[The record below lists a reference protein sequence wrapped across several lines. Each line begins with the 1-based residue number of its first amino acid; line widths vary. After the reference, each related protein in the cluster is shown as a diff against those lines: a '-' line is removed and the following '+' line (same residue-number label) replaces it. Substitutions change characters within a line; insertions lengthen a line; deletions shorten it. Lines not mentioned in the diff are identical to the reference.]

1 MKGTVIESIGSAP
14 VYKDIDE
21 PRRQQGQTLVEVL
34 AAPINPIDIST
45 AAGRYAGGSPDT
57 PFTAGREAVGRV
69 LESDSVAEGARVY
82 VSGLG
87 FLAERAVA
95 SDENVVEIDAEV
107 DDALAACFG
116 VAGLAAWLAVEWRG
130 DLREGE
136 TVLVLGASGA
146 VGAIAVQAAK
156 LLGAGRVVA
165 GARSEKGL
173 ERARQ
178 LGADATVKLDDY
190 EDAGALA
197 DAFVEAADG
206 QLNLTIDPVWG
217 EPARAAIR
225 ATGLRRPARSARAI
239 GLTGRDAGVRTDP
252 QPRSLH
258 PRPHQLRR
266 PHRGAQRRVPAHD
279 QARGGR
285 RADRGLRAD
294 AARARGRGVG
304 AAGGF
309 AQPQTGAL
317 TERCTVGFLT
327 PFPH

>member
-1 MKGTVIESIGSAP
+1 VKGTVIESIGSAP
-14 VYKDIDE
+14 VYRDIDE

-95 SDENVVEIDAEV
+95 SDDNVVEIDAQV

-173 ERARQ
+173 ERARE

-190 EDAGALA
+190 DDAGALA

-225 ATGLRRPARSARAI
+225 ATAF
-239 GLTGRDAGVRTDP
+239 
-252 QPRSLH
+252 
-258 PRPHQLRR
+258 
-266 PHRGAQRRVPAHD
+266 
-279 QARGGR
+279 GGR
-285 RADRGLRAD
+285 LVQLGQSASPDATLESGPIRSRVLSILGHTNFAAPTEVRNDAYLRMIRHA
-294 AARARGRGVG
+294 
-304 AAGGF
+304 AAGE
-309 AQPQTGAL
+309 L
-317 TERCTVGFLT
+317 TVDYEVMPLARVAEAWELQQASPGRKLVLS
-327 PFPH
+327 PSGVP

>member
-1 MKGTVIESIGSAP
+1 VKGTVIESIGSAP
-14 VYKDIDE
+14 VYRDIDE
-21 PRRQQGQTLVEVL
+21 PSRQQGQTLVEVL

-69 LESDSVAEGARVY
+69 LESDSVADGTRVY

-95 SDENVVEIDAEV
+95 SDDNVVEIDAQV

-146 VGAIAVQAAK
+146 VGAIAVQVAR

-173 ERARQ
+173 ERASQ

-190 EDAGALA
+190 DDAGALA

-225 ATGLRRPARSARAI
+225 ATAF
-239 GLTGRDAGVRTDP
+239 
-252 QPRSLH
+252 
-258 PRPHQLRR
+258 
-266 PHRGAQRRVPAHD
+266 
-279 QARGGR
+279 GGR
-285 RADRGLRAD
+285 LVQLGQSASPDATLESGPIRSRLLSILGHTNFAAPTEVRNDAYLRMIRHA
-294 AARARGRGVG
+294 
-304 AAGGF
+304 AAGE
-309 AQPQTGAL
+309 L
-317 TERCTVGFLT
+317 TVDYEVMPLERVAEAWELQQASPNRKLVLSPSGV
-327 PFPH
+327 P